1 MSLKSIGIDIGGT
14 KTAVAAVDSSG
25 KLHARTVFETRSN
38 RGFAAGLADLSK
50 SIHRVLNDSGWA
62 MDELEGIGIGCAG
75 PVNPLRGTIHNPYT
89 LPGWEEADIVS
100 ALRHESGLKVILEN
114 DADAAA
120 VGEFRFG
127 AGRDAS
133 PLVVATV
140 GTGVGGAALLNGQI
154 HRGIKGEHPELGHI
168 PVLPGGPVCYCGTQG
183 CWESLASGTAMSLA
197 GKPFGL
203 GDSRAIFAAFPDNK
217 RAREIIERAVNA
229 TATATWTLLHTFLPQ
244 RIILGG
250 GIGEAHFELFAAA
263 MREQVRAATQIP
275 KDSVEIVRAQ
285 LGQDAGVIGAAALAF
300 QNTNP

>member
-14 KTAVAAVDSSG
+14 KTAVAAVDAFG
-25 KLHARTVFETRSN
+25 KLQARTVFETRSN
-38 RGFAAGLADLSK
+38 RGFAAGLADLLE
-50 SIHRVLNDSGWA
+50 SIHRVLNDSGSR
-62 MDELEGIGIGCAG
+62 MNQLEGIGIGCAG

-89 LPGWEEADIVS
+89 LPGWEDADIVS
-100 ALRHESGLKVILEN
+100 ALRHEFHVKVILEN

-120 VGEFRFG
+120 VGEFHFG

-133 PLVVATV
+133 PVVVATV
-140 GTGVGGAALLNGQI
+140 GTGVGGATLLNGKI

-168 PVLPGGPVCYCGTQG
+168 PVLPDGPACYCGTQG
-183 CWESLASGTAMSLA
+183 CWESLASGTAISLA
-197 GKPFGL
+197 GKAFDFE
-203 GDSRAIFAAFPDNK
+203 DSRAIFAAFPGDK
-217 RAREIIERAVNA
+217 RAAGIIERAVKA

-250 GIGEAHFELFAAA
+250 GIGEAHFELFAAG

>member
-14 KTAVAAVDSSG
+14 KTAVAAVDAFG
-25 KLHARTVFETRSN
+25 KIQARTVFETRSN
-38 RGFAAGLADLSK
+38 RGFAAWLADLLE
-50 SIHRVLNDSGWA
+50 SIHRVLNDSGSR
-62 MDELEGIGIGCAG
+62 MNQLEGIGIGCAG

-89 LPGWEEADIVS
+89 LPGWEDADIVS
-100 ALRHESGLKVILEN
+100 ALRHEFHVKVILEN

-120 VGEFRFG
+120 VGEFHFG

-133 PLVVATV
+133 PVVVATV
-140 GTGVGGAALLNGQI
+140 GTGVGGATLLNGKI

-168 PVLPGGPVCYCGTQG
+168 PVLPDGPACYCGTQG
-183 CWESLASGTAMSLA
+183 CWESLASGTAISLA
-197 GKPFGL
+197 GKAFDFE
-203 GDSRAIFAAFPDNK
+203 DSRAIFAAFPGDK
-217 RAREIIERAVNA
+217 RAAGIIERAVKA

-244 RIILGG
+244 SIILGG
-250 GIGEAHFELFAAA
+250 GIGEAHFELFAAG

>member
-14 KTAVAAVDSSG
+14 KTAVAAVDDSG
-25 KLHARTVFETRSN
+25 KIHARTVFETRSN
-38 RGFAAGLADLSK
+38 RGFAAGLADLLE
-50 SIHRVLNDSGWA
+50 SIHRVLKDSGWVTN
-62 MDELEGIGIGCAG
+62 ELEGIGIGCAG
-75 PVNPLRGTIHNPYT
+75 PVNPFRGTIHNPYT
-89 LPGWEEADIVS
+89 LPGWDDANIIS
-100 ALRHESGLKVILEN
+100 ALREQFQVKVILEN

-120 VGEFRFG
+120 VGEFHFG

-133 PLVVATV
+133 PLVIATV

-154 HRGIKGEHPELGHI
+154 HRGVKGEHPELGHI
-168 PVLPGGPVCYCGTQG
+168 PVLPDGPACYCGIQG

-197 GKPFGL
+197 GKSFGFE
-203 GDSRAIFAAFPDNK
+203 DSRAIFAAFADDE
-217 RAREIIERAVNA
+217 RAAGIIERAVQA

-250 GIGEAHFELFAAA
+250 GIGEAHFEFFAAA

-275 KDSVEIVRAQ
+275 KDSIEIVRAQ